1 MNNSKW
7 YKFGVTALNVAQML
21 ITLSIYLFPV
31 ILAFIYGNYR
41 LIWYLLISW
50 MPAFIFFAVFE
61 YIRDRHQK
69 PIKVKNRFKRY
80 ITDTL
85 DVALVF
91 LIAVAPLYKAVMA
104 DVDGIEMLMLSW
116 ILALLTVIAVRFIK
130 RVFIKNEH
138 EHL

>member
-31 ILAFIYGNYR
+31 ILAFVYSSYR
-41 LIWYLLISW
+41 PIWFLLISW

-69 PIKVKNRFKRY
+69 PTIKIKSKFRSY
-80 ITDTL
+80 IIDTL
-85 DVALVF
+85 GIALVF
-91 LIAVAPLYKAVMA
+91 LIAVAPLYKAIINDA
-104 DVDGIEMLMLSW
+104 NGIEMLMLSW
-116 ILALLTVIAVRFIK
+116 VLALLTVIAVRFINK
-130 RVFIKNEH
+130 LFIKNKIK
-138 EHL
+138 